1 MSTQLFLTIPFSSV
15 KVLELAT
22 YIADWIDRILD
33 TFRIRGPGRIA
44 TETWNDLKPQRY
56 TAHSVFRIVRTLIR
70 HCVPRDI
77 VVEIFEWA
85 KSRLVCT
92 NCAQNPDLIAD

>member
-1 MSTQLFLTIPFSSV
+1 MPFSSV

-56 TAHSVFRIVRTLIR
+56 IAHPVFRLYNRTLIS
-70 HCVPRDI
+70 DI
-77 VVEIFEWA
+77 VYQGILWWKYLNGQSLGWCVQTVHKIQ
-85 KSRLVCT
+85 T
-92 NCAQNPDLIAD
+92 